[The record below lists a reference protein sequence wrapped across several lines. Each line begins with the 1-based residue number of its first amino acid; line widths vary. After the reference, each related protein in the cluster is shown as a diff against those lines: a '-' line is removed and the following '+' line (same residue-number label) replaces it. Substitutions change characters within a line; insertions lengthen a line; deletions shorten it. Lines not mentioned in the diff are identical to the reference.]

1 MKKAKPFTLE
11 KKLYAQVRF
20 YETLY
25 LVKDAK
31 GERIYTGSEETAK
44 RIQRVLN
51 VTTGTSKR
59 KRKRK

>member
-44 RIQRVLN
+44 RIQRILN
-51 VTTGTSKR
+51 ATTGTSNKR
-59 KRKRK
+59 KRK